1 MFQTRS
7 TSTLTT
13 FILRLLCS
21 MVHKLTTELWS
32 PSVSIALWKQI
43 RGFIFWLE
51 STKIYTANT
60 QIGIIR
66 IRFVRFWHL
75 SNTCADCRHLLDCWF
90 ICKFDSFLSTFRF
103 PSKFS
108 CFSRRIEILSMKLIF
123 QFREFLV
130 GNLCRWLYFPLR
142 KRSLTL
148 WLATLLTHLES
159 FELYITTGRFKLL
172 MLLIEPSLE

>member
-43 RGFIFWLE
+43 RGFVFWLK
-51 STKIYTANT
+51 STKICTANT

-90 ICKFDSFLSTFRF
+90 ICIILLVQIQHLENSFVKFCPHLLLNLSFLFLDLLVHRLDRLRF
-103 PSKFS
+103 T
-108 CFSRRIEILSMKLIF
+108 
-123 QFREFLV
+123 V
-130 GNLCRWLYFPLR
+130 
-142 KRSLTL
+142 
-148 WLATLLTHLES
+148 
-159 FELYITTGRFKLL
+159 
-172 MLLIEPSLE
+172 